1 MANLNT
7 NPYALI
13 SVSDKSGIV
22 ELAKKLVLLG
32 YKIIST
38 GGTALELKNSEIP
51 VIDVSDITGI
61 PEMLDGRVKT
71 LNNHIYGGILAKRD
85 GTHDSDIA
93 RYDIKMIDIVVV
105 NLYPFV
111 SVAGDI
117 NTTELKAIEN
127 IDIGGV
133 SLLRASAKNFYH
145 VWSVSNPTQYDRLIM
160 GLGFKMDRHE
170 ECSLEMRREFA
181 IESFQAISNYDKI
194 ISNYLAS
201 GNLVSGNLVS
211 GNATSDIV
219 PGDDMPDILELKYKK
234 VQGMRYGENPHQKAA
249 MYELISDSNGFG
261 GGSGSDNHLDG
272 IINATQL
279 QGKELSYN
287 NIMDADSAM
296 KCAGYI
302 SFNFPNNIICVIVKH
317 NNPCGVAA
325 GATYL
330 EAYEKAFQTDPT
342 SAFGGII
349 AFAGPWNSESGI
361 FTEDIARKILA
372 NQFVEVIV
380 SKKFSSEALEVLKQN
395 KNVRVLEGYI
405 YYDYTMNNSSS
416 SNQVMEIK
424 SISGNGILYQT
435 RDNESIYDADIN
447 YRTVVKSNKKPNDE
461 EEDEMIF
468 AWCVAKHIKSNA
480 IVFTRDHMT
489 IGIGAGQMS
498 RIDSTRLAIM
508 KAKNAGLSLDG
519 CVAAS
524 DAFFPFRDG
533 VDAILDCG
541 IKCIIQPGGSIR
553 DKDIINAVNERDGI
567 MVMTG
572 IRHFLH

>member
-1 MANLNT
+1 MANPNT

-38 GGTALELKNSEIP
+38 GGTASELRNSEIP

-105 NLYPFV
+105 NLYPFA
-111 SVAGDI
+111 SVAGNI

-133 SLLRASAKNFYH
+133 SLLRASAKNFNH
-145 VWSVSNPTQYDRLIM
+145 VWSVSNPMQYDRLIM

-170 ECSLEMRREFA
+170 ECALEIRREFA

-194 ISNYLAS
+194 ISNYL
-201 GNLVSGNLVS
+201 VSGNLVS
-211 GNATSDIV
+211 GNVIS
-219 PGDDMPDILELKYKK
+219 DMPDILELKYKK
-234 VQGMRYGENPHQKAA
+234 IQGMRYGENPHQKAA
-249 MYELISDSNGFG
+249 MYELISDSD
-261 GGSGSDNHLDG
+261 SDNHLDG

-302 SFNFPNNIICVIVKH
+302 SFNFPNDIICVIVKH

-372 NQFVEVIV
+372 KQFVEVIIA
-380 SKKFSSEALEVLKQN
+380 KKFSSEALEVLKQN

-405 YYDYTMNNSSS
+405 YYDGGMNGGSNGGSNGGG
-416 SNQVMEIK
+416 NQVMEIK

-435 RDNESIYDADIN
+435 RDNESIYDADVN
-447 YRTVVKSNKKPNDE
+447 CKTVVKSNKKPTDE

-468 AWCVAKHIKSNA
+468 AWCVAKHVKSNA
-480 IVFTRDHMT
+480 IVFTRNHMT

-541 IKCIIQPGGSIR
+541 VKCIIQPGGSIR
-553 DKDIINAVNERDGI
+553 DKEIINAVNERNGI